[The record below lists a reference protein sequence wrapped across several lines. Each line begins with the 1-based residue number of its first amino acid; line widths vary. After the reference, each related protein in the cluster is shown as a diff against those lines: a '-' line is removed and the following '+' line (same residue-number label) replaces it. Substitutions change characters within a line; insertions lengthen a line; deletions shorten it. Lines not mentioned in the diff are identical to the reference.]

1 MDIQSL
7 PLPPFGA
14 DSDKF
19 VEVNGTRLHYLDTG
33 GAGSPVLLLHGINQ
47 NVRTWE
53 KVLPA
58 LTGPWRLLALDQRGH
73 GLSEADGIMIYHRG
87 QMVADCRAFIQALGL
102 GQPIIVGHSL
112 GGYVGMRVAA
122 TYPELVGGLVVADMT
137 PDPVYEMAPARIL
150 AMRKALKPGLGDAV
164 WATEDEAA
172 AFRRQLFPGEDETVI
187 RARLRQQLRRR
198 PDGKLEIARS
208 AAVAR
213 AMLEELLTTSVWPFL
228 ADIQCPTLIVR
239 AELSDVLTA
248 ENAQRMAQTI
258 PHCQLVTIKGAA
270 HDLQLYQP
278 EQFGEAIARFLR
290 EVAA

>member
-1 MDIQSL
+1 MDQQAL
-7 PLPPFGA
+7 PLPPFGE
-14 DSDKF
+14 DSHRF

-33 GAGSPVLLLHGINQ
+33 GTGKPVLLLHGINQ

-53 KVLPA
+53 MVLPS
-58 LTGPWRLLALDQRGH
+58 LQGPWRLLAVDQRGH
-73 GLSEADGIMIYHRG
+73 GLSEADGVMIYHRG
-87 QMVADCRAFIQALGL
+87 QMVADCRALIEALGL
-102 GQPIIVGHSL
+102 TQPVIVGHSL
-112 GGYVGMRVAA
+112 GGYVGLRVAA

-137 PDPVYEMAPARIL
+137 PDPIYEMMPARIA
-150 AMRKALKPGLGDAV
+150 AMRKALKPGLGDAA
-164 WATEDEAA
+164 WASEDEAA
-172 AFRRQLFPGEDETVI
+172 AFRRQLFPGEDEGVI

-198 PDGKLEIARS
+198 PDGRLELARS

-228 ADIQCPTLIVR
+228 ADIQCPTLLVR
-239 AELSDVLTA
+239 AELSDVLTE
-248 ENAQRMAQTI
+248 ENAQRMAQRV

-278 EQFGEAIARFLR
+278 EQFGAAIARFLR